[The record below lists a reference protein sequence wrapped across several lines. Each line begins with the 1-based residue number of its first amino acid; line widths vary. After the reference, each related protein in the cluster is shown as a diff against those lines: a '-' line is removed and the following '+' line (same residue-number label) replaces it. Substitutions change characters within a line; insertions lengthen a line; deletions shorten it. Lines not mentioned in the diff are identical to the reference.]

1 MTINL
6 NGLLGSSNLRNL
18 DQTTK
23 GLKDSFTKLS
33 SGKRINKG
41 ADDAA
46 GLAISTL
53 LDAEVSLS
61 NTAAQNI
68 SDGVSIS
75 NIADGALSSVSD
87 ITQRLAELSQQ
98 ASNGT
103 LSDDQRSSLNN
114 EFQSLKSELDRIS
127 NTTEFNGQQLLS
139 NNGASFA
146 LQVGTDQSSNS
157 QINLRTIGVSAQ
169 SLGLGSA
176 DISTQGGAQAALDLS
191 KNAISQVAQNRGDIG
206 AAVSRLDS
214 AFNNLKVSQENLAS
228 SSSAIRDVDY
238 AAQTAQFAAQKIS
251 QQANVALVAHQNNNA
266 TNILRLLQ

>member
-23 GLKDSFTKLS
+23 DLKISFNRLS
-33 SGKRINKG
+33 SGKRINSG
-41 ADDAA
+41 ADDPA
-46 GLAISTL
+46 GLAVSTL
-53 LDAEVSLS
+53 LQNQADLS
-61 NTAAQNI
+61 GTAAQNI

-87 ITQRLAELSQQ
+87 ITSRLSELATQ

-103 LSDDQRSSLNN
+103 LSSEQRGALNQ
-114 EFQSLKSELDRIS
+114 EFQSLKSELDRVS

-139 NNGASFA
+139 GNGASFD

-157 QINLRTIGVSAQ
+157 QISLKTIGVSSQ
-169 SLGLGSA
+169 SLGLAGA
-176 DISTQGGAQAALDLS
+176 DISTQSGAQAALDLS
-191 KNAISQVAQNRGDIG
+191 KTAVNQVSQARGDIG
-206 AAVSRLDS
+206 ATANRLDT

-228 SSSAIRDVDY
+228 SASAIRDVDF
-238 AAQTAQFAAQKIS
+238 AAQTAQFAAQRIS
-251 QQANVALVAHQNNNA
+251 QQKNIALAAQTNSLASNV
-266 TNILRLLQ
+266 LRLIS